1 MMRKT
6 VLLLLSAILLSACD
20 RKGQMVKLAEM
31 SLRQGVDYP
40 GHLKILAVSEPDS
53 AFGTHYFS
61 REEMNGM
68 MAVMRE
74 VLSDIMAR
82 TENMTKFDP
91 NDRYVMDMAERQMQ
105 AMSEIRAMV
114 RQGGTKGEWSGWK
127 IKVDFQARSKDGI
140 DYQAERWFFLNK
152 EGNTIFK
159 SFELP
164 LPYKGE

>member
-61 REEMNGM
+61 RDEGGVVRYHGANG
-68 MAVMRE
+68 E
-74 VLSDIMAR
+74 HD
-82 TENMTKFDP
+82 
-91 NDRYVMDMAERQMQ
+91 Q
-105 AMSEIRAMV
+105 V
-114 RQGGTKGEWSGWK
+114 RPE
-127 IKVDFQARSKDGI
+127 
-140 DYQAERWFFLNK
+140 
-152 EGNTIFK
+152 
-159 SFELP
+159 
-164 LPYKGE
+164 